1 MPQFMLLFNWQ
12 AQIWGYYSGV
22 KCIVVMEHRTDYT
35 KAYFKNS

>member
-12 AQIWGYYSGV
+12 AQIWGYSGV
-22 KCIVVMEHRTDYT
+22 KCIVVMEHCTDYT